1 MRALQR
7 LALRLYPRPWRNR
20 YGDEMRQLLRS
31 QPGSIRSVIDLLAG
45 AVDARFNPQ
54 LARAAAGAPAEG
66 MRTMSRSLCAIE
78 GVTARDQWRSAAWMI
93 GGSLVMVL
101 FSIGLKLRIGP
112 NAVSE
117 AFLNSAFFA
126 SMMLSMECTY
136 LKRYSRVAR
145 MAMSIGGAV
154 LIVLIMLAATLLGRI
169 I

>member
-1 MRALQR
+1 M
-7 LALRLYPRPWRNR
+7 
-20 YGDEMRQLLRS
+20 
-31 QPGSIRSVIDLLAG
+31 
-45 AVDARFNPQ
+45 
-54 LARAAAGAPAEG
+54 
-66 MRTMSRSLCAIE
+66 
-78 GVTARDQWRSAAWMI
+78 
-93 GGSLVMVL
+93 
-101 FSIGLKLRIGP
+101 RIGP